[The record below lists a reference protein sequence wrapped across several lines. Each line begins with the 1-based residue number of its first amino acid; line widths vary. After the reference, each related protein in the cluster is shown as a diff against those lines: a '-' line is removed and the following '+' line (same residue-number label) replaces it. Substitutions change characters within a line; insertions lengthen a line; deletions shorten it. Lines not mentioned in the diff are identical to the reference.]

1 MFDLNIDEEIR
12 KQYVHKLGNL
22 TLTCYN
28 SNLSNKSFNDKTS
41 ISENGNNIGLQS
53 GNVKINEY
61 LMSKIEWSIEDI
73 KNRSEILVNEIM
85 LLLQK

>member
-1 MFDLNIDEEIR
+1 MYTMKYLR
-12 KQYVHKLGNL
+12 NL

-28 SNLSNKSFNDKTS
+28 SNLSNKSFIDKIS

-53 GNVKINEY
+53 GNVKINDY
-61 LMSKIEWSIEDI
+61 LFSKDKWTIDDI
-73 KNRSEILVNEIM
+73 KIRSEILVNEIM